1 MQSKCH
7 LRSAEE
13 QTKQRAL
20 SAAVLQMIGRFANE
34 PAQKPV
40 REVFEVNLP
49 MNGAND
55 QSPTAPAADGLTPAL
70 ARNIDAV
77 MQRRRDTA
85 NAASSQERAAAAISQ
100 FAGSMPFVYIH
111 LLLYGT
117 WIAANLNWLPGVPPW
132 DPSLVILAMEASVEA
147 IFLSTFVLINQ
158 NRMAAEDDTRA
169 DLDLQVSLLNEHETT
184 RLIAMVEAIA
194 KKLEVS
200 IEAGEELSELKK
212 DVAPEA
218 VLDRIETEEKG

>member
-1 MQSKCH
+1 
-7 LRSAEE
+7 
-13 QTKQRAL
+13 
-20 SAAVLQMIGRFANE
+20 
-34 PAQKPV
+34 
-40 REVFEVNLP
+40 
-49 MNGAND
+49 
-55 QSPTAPAADGLTPAL
+55 
-70 ARNIDAV
+70 
-77 MQRRRDTA
+77 MQRRRETA
-85 NAASSQERAAAAISQ
+85 NAASSQERAAAAISR

-111 LLLYGT
+111 LVLYGG
-117 WIAANLNWLPGVPPW
+117 WIVANLDWLPGVRPW

-194 KKLEVS
+194 NKLEVS
-200 IEAGEELSELKK
+200 IDSGEELEELKK

-218 VLDRIETEEKG
+218 VLDRIESEEKE